1 MGDGVQQLGE
11 HLIGRRLG
19 PEKPAAIGAIEVHT
33 SQEQPVQ
40 VDVQVERTAEALDQ
54 GNCTGLGD
62 FL

>member
-1 MGDGVQQLGE
+1 LGE

-19 PEKPAAIGAIEVHT
+19 PEKPAPIGAIEVHT

-40 VDVQVERTAEALDQ
+40 VDVQDERTAEALGQ